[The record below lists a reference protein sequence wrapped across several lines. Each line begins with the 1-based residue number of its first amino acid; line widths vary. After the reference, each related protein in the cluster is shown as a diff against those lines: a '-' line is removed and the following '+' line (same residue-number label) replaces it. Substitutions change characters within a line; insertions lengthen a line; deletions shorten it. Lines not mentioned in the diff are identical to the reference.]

1 VLITQGESPMFH
13 SETFVALNKC
23 LKQVFSTQQVHTLLF
38 HATTYPS
45 GMWSLQMA
53 IKGQY
58 NPVTDLKKDSAG
70 KFAKFHQLKYYNEDL
85 HAAAFALPTFVQKM
99 LNT

>member
-1 VLITQGESPMFH
+1 MFH
-13 SETFVALNKC
+13 AETFVELNHC
-23 LKQVFSTQQVHTLLF
+23 LKKVFAPNQVHTMLF

-58 NPVTDLKKDSAG
+58 HPVKDFKKDKAQAFVSSV
-70 KFAKFHQLKYYNEDL
+70 KDLRYYNEDL
-85 HAAAFALPTFVQKM
+85 HSAAFVLPTFVQKM
-99 LNT
+99 LNNNQ

>member
-1 VLITQGESPMFH
+1 M
-13 SETFVALNKC
+13 
-23 LKQVFSTQQVHTLLF
+23 LF

-58 NPVTDLKKDSAG
+58 HPVTDFKKEAAAVFSQSKG
-70 KFAKFHQLKYYNEDL
+70 LRYYNEDL
-85 HAAAFALPTFVQKM
+85 HSAAFALPTFVKKM
-99 LNT
+99 LNTEI